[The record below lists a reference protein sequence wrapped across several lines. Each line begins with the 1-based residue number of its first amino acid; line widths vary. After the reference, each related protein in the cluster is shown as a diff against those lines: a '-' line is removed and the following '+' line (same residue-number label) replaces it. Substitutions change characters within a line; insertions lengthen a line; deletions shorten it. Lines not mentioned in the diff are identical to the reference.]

1 MPIMRRSRSVLA
13 TRCPP
18 PATRRSLPVSLRAP
32 ATARRRVLRAAAV
45 LGLAVAARRT
55 MSTSWEGMWSRGL
68 ARGQAF
74 DADRVEP
81 ALVALM
87 ERRALP
93 TGRALVP
100 GCGRGYSLVQL
111 ATAERS
117 ALGLDIAPTG
127 VAAAREYLAEAVGG
141 SELEAQ
147 VSVQEADFFSE
158 ELVPTLG
165 QFDVVYDCTFL
176 CAIQP
181 DMRKAWAEQ
190 MSKLLS
196 AEGELVT
203 LIFPNGPL
211 GSTGPP
217 FTINVELATSLLTPH
232 GFKAVEV
239 TEVPPEQLARGQTGS
254 EVIAVWKR

>member
-1 MPIMRRSRSVLA
+1 MRRRSSRSRSVLA

-18 PATRRSLPVSLRAP
+18 PATRRSLPVSLRAA

-117 ALGLDIAPTG
+117 ALGLDIN
-127 VAAAREYLAEAVGG
+127 AATVEHINFMMIGAMII
-141 SELEAQ
+141 
-147 VSVQEADFFSE
+147 FF
-158 ELVPTLG
+158 
-165 QFDVVYDCTFL
+165 
-176 CAIQP
+176 
-181 DMRKAWAEQ
+181 
-190 MSKLLS
+190 
-196 AEGELVT
+196 
-203 LIFPNGPL
+203 LI
-211 GSTGPP
+211 
-217 FTINVELATSLLTPH
+217 VEPH
-232 GFKAVEV
+232 G
-239 TEVPPEQLARGQTGS
+239 LARLWQ
-254 EVIAVWKR
+254 IAKEKLRTWPFPYS